1 MCAAIKKQ
9 KTSSTRKKK
18 TAGTGGMPVPET
30 RYFSSAE
37 AFHQAVA
44 DDFIQQVNN
53 VTAAGKLCLV
63 GLSHGISP
71 AGAYALILQQYQ
83 RLNHP
88 DRIRYTFVNSQLPSQ
103 KISPPH
109 ILNASRFI
117 QQLFRKGLI
126 NRSQILGSS
135 LDRMPIRQ
143 YVPHFNEMI
152 HRFLQQENKSGL
164 DYVFLACNPQGR
176 VAGIEK
182 QSPAF
187 QQQDI
192 ASLIPVD
199 DDWEMTATPWFLLQS
214 SRIAFLATKADK
226 RRPLA
231 WLYSETPHR
240 NESPGFLR
248 YMPQID
254 QRMSVFMDDHALTWP
269 QIEITRETPYGP
281 SVIRMDTAIPYN
293 EKEKEK
299 KPVLLLLHGFLGL
312 NSFDG
317 LLAGIPSHRYLACAL
332 HYGSIPNELPPAD
345 YSEHITRNIEAAIAY
360 FGKKGHAVYFFDHSM
375 GNIYLM
381 MIEKRL
387 NQYPL
392 VKKYLC
398 GRIAAN
404 PFFGS
409 ECKHA
414 ILGFMDNVI
423 IPSLSLWSDLST
435 KSLMLSMRAIIPLDS
450 KKSVRRRSI
459 KLTEW
464 LIRKESAVRDSI
476 WTAVKK
482 QILYLMS
489 ALDAMPHLNRIP
501 IEKALNRLPAKVFA
515 IQVHSALLVSLE
527 FDNHAP
533 LHAFAG
539 AQIPVLVLKSDRDG
553 VARFVPEIYQHP
565 ATEIRDVT
573 RPQEKDLFREHLY
586 HMVCP
591 AETIA
596 IIDQFITACETKR
609 NGIK

>member
-1 MCAAIKKQ
+1 MCAAIKKH
-9 KTSSTRKKK
+9 KNPSSRKKK
-18 TAGTGGMPVPET
+18 VSDNDEMPMPET

-53 VTAAGKLCLV
+53 VTVAGQLCLV

-71 AGAYALILQQYQ
+71 AGAYALILQQYH
-83 RLNHP
+83 RLKHP

-117 QQLFRKGLI
+117 QQLFKKGLI
-126 NRSQILGSS
+126 NRKQILGSS
-135 LDRMPIRQ
+135 LDRMSIEQ
-143 YVPHFNEMI
+143 YVPQFNDMI
-152 HRFLQQENKSGL
+152 RRFLQQENKPGL

-176 VAGIEK
+176 VAGIER

-187 QQQDI
+187 SQDEI
-192 ASLIPVD
+192 ASLIPAD

-214 SRIAFLATKADK
+214 ARIAFLATKADK

-231 WLYSETPHR
+231 WLYSEKPQR
-240 NESPGFLR
+240 LESPGFLR
-248 YMPQID
+248 FLPEIEK
-254 QRMSVFMDDHALTWP
+254 RLCVFMDDHALTWP
-269 QIEITRETPYGP
+269 QIEITRETPYG
-281 SVIRMDTAIPYN
+281 SSIIRIDTAIPFN
-293 EKEKEK
+293 EKEKDK

-317 LLAGIPSHRYLACAL
+317 LLAGIPTHQVIACAL
-332 HYGSIPNELPPAD
+332 HYGSIPNDLPPAE
-345 YSEHITRNIEAAIAY
+345 YSEHITRNIEATIAF
-360 FGKKGHAVYFFDHSM
+360 FGQKGHPVYFFDHSM

-387 NQYPL
+387 EKYPL

-459 KLTEW
+459 HLTEW

-476 WTAVKK
+476 WSAVKK

-501 IEKALNRLPAKVFA
+501 IEQALNRLPAKVFA

-527 FDNHAP
+527 FDNHPP
-533 LHAFAG
+533 LQGFAE

-553 VARFVPEIYQHP
+553 VARFVPEIYNHP
-565 ATEIRDVT
+565 KTVIRDVT
-573 RPQEKDLFREHLY
+573 RPKEKDLFREHLY

-596 IIDQFITACETKR
+596 IIDHFITACETTRK
-609 NGIK
+609 GK